1 MSILTILTL
10 AVGLAMD
17 AFAVAICKGL
27 AMKKM
32 SIKKALII
40 GGYFGFFQGAM
51 PIIGYFLGITFRDS
65 INACDHWIAFGL
77 LAIIGISMIREAMS
91 KEEESVNDSVTFKT
105 MVVLALATS
114 IDALAIGVTFAIID
128 APIIKAASL
137 IAIITFILSMVGVKI
152 GNVFGIRY
160 KAKAEFIGGFVLIIL
175 GFKILFEHL
184 GYLA

>member
-1 MSILTILTL
+1 MSIFTILTL
-10 AVGLAMD
+10 SVGLAMD

-27 AMKKM
+27 ALKKM

-51 PIIGYFLGITFRDS
+51 PIIGYSLGITFKNS
-65 INACDHWIAFGL
+65 ISACDHWIAFGL
-77 LAIIGISMIREAMS
+77 LGLIGISMIREAMS
-91 KEEESVNDSVTFKT
+91 KEEENVNDSVAFKT

-128 APIIKAASL
+128 APIIQAASL
-137 IAIITFILSMVGVKI
+137 IAIITFLLSMVGVKI
-152 GNVFGIRY
+152 GHVFGIRY
-160 KAKAEFIGGFVLIIL
+160 KAKAEFAGGIVLIVL

-184 GYLA
+184 GLFA